1 MMWWE
6 EGRIFG
12 CPPQP
17 HRGCPATGRGRR
29 APTCEREPPA
39 RRRVGPAVA
48 TALGSRPLDGARV
61 TRIASRRRPD
71 ARSRSDSGAGDRIP
85 MSVPAILDTS
95 IFVVVEHNRRLARPL
110 PDQVGVSV
118 ITLAKLQLGR
128 LLPND

>member
-17 HRGCPATGRGRR
+17 HGGCPAPGRGRR
-29 APTCEREPPA
+29 ALRREREPPA

-85 MSVPAILDTS
+85 VSVPAVLDTS
-95 IFVVVEHNRRLARPL
+95 IFVAVEQKPPLPRAL
-110 PDQVGVSV
+110 PDQRGVSA
-118 ITLAKLQLGR
+118 ITLA
-128 LLPND
+128 D